1 MPLRSLRERQ
11 EHDRTVF
18 LFLQRNQKKKRTEI
32 LAFGVVFGMLP
43 LAFANGLKNGVRLV
57 IADVTRLRFTPDS
70 MTDRTLIFEN
80 VGGVCLR
87 SASVGQAVVV
97 SRSVALFQQETDISS
112 AGATVLCGDSVAS
125 ELACG
130 WWWSLR
136 IVYTT
141 QHHLCLVRTRAAT
154 GTA

>member
-97 SRSVALFQQETDISS
+97 SRSVALFQQETKTSQ
-112 AGATVLCGDSVAS
+112 ALPRRSVQHPN
-125 ELACG
+125 L
-130 WWWSLR
+130 L
-136 IVYTT
+136 IVETHNQMMTYHFNVWG
-141 QHHLCLVRTRAAT
+141 Q
-154 GTA
+154 